1 MTTSTLSLF
10 NKLRPVSVG
19 FDSVFDHFE
28 SLFNESPSLHTNY
41 PPYDILKTD
50 EHSYVIELAVAG
62 FSKKDIA
69 VTVEN
74 GVLTVESNRQGNS
87 ESNGQEIIHRG
98 ISKRYFKKSFSMMS
112 KFEELNLKTGYF
124 GFPWRK
130 SFLRAGKEKKS
141 ASSKVRSV
149 GSAPPGPTENNT

>member
-28 SLFNESPSLHTNY
+28 SIFNDSPSLHTNY
-41 PPYDILKTD
+41 PPYDIMKTD

-62 FSKKDIA
+62 FSKKDIS

-74 GVLTVESNRQGNS
+74 GVLTVESDREGNA
-87 ESNGQEIIHRG
+87 ESSGEEIIHRG
-98 ISKRYFKKSFSMMS
+98 ISKRYFKKSFSIS
-112 KFEELNLKTGYF
+112 DDVEIRGAELKDGLLRISMKKII
-124 GFPWRK
+124 PESRK
-130 SFLRAGKEKKS
+130 RKEINIK
-141 ASSKVRSV
+141 
-149 GSAPPGPTENNT
+149 

>member
-74 GVLTVESNRQGNS
+74 GVLTVESDREGNT
-87 ESNGQEIIHRG
+87 ESSGQEIIHRG
-98 ISKRYFKKSFSMMS
+98 ISKRYFKKSFSIS
-112 KFEELNLKTGYF
+112 DDVEIRGAELKDGLLRISMEKII
-124 GFPWRK
+124 PESRK
-130 SFLRAGKEKKS
+130 RKEISIK
-141 ASSKVRSV
+141 
-149 GSAPPGPTENNT
+149 

>member
-50 EHSYVIELAVAG
+50 KHLYVIELAVAG

-74 GVLTVESNRQGNS
+74 GVLTVESDR
-87 ESNGQEIIHRG
+87 ESNAQSSGQEIIHRG
-98 ISKRYFKKSFSMMS
+98 ISKRYFKKSFSIADDV
-112 KFEELNLKTGYF
+112 EIRGAELKDGLLRISIEKII
-124 GFPWRK
+124 PESRK
-130 SFLRAGKEKKS
+130 RKEISIK
-141 ASSKVRSV
+141 
-149 GSAPPGPTENNT
+149 

>member
-28 SLFNESPSLHTNY
+28 SMFNESPSLHTNY

-62 FSKKDIA
+62 FSKKDIE

-74 GVLTVESNRQGNS
+74 GVLTVESDREGNTA
-87 ESNGQEIIHRG
+87 SNGQEISHRG
-98 ISKRYFKKSFSMMS
+98 ISKRYFKKSFSIS
-112 KFEELNLKTGYF
+112 DDVEIRGAELKDGLLRISMEKII
-124 GFPWRK
+124 PESRK
-130 SFLRAGKEKKS
+130 RKEISIK
-141 ASSKVRSV
+141 
-149 GSAPPGPTENNT
+149 

>member
-62 FSKKDIA
+62 FSKKDIE

-74 GVLTVESNRQGNS
+74 GVLTVVSDHKANAESS
-87 ESNGQEIIHRG
+87 GQEIIHRG
-98 ISKRYFKKSFSMMS
+98 ISKRYFKKSFSIADDV
-112 KFEELNLKTGYF
+112 EIRGAELKDGLLRISMEKII
-124 GFPWRK
+124 PESRK
-130 SFLRAGKEKKS
+130 RKEISIK
-141 ASSKVRSV
+141 
-149 GSAPPGPTENNT
+149 

>member
-1 MTTSTLSLF
+1 M
-10 NKLRPVSVG
+10 SVG

-74 GVLTVESNRQGNS
+74 GVLTVESDR
-87 ESNGQEIIHRG
+87 ESNAESSGQEIIHRG
-98 ISKRYFKKSFSMMS
+98 ISKRYFKKSFSIADDV
-112 KFEELNLKTGYF
+112 EIRGAELKDGLLRISMEKII
-124 GFPWRK
+124 PESRK
-130 SFLRAGKEKKS
+130 RKEISIK
-141 ASSKVRSV
+141 
-149 GSAPPGPTENNT
+149 

>member
-28 SLFNESPSLHTNY
+28 SMFNESPSLHTNY
-41 PPYDILKTD
+41 PPYNILKTD

-62 FSKKDIA
+62 FSKKDIK

-74 GVLTVESNRQGNS
+74 GVLTVESDREGNA
-87 ESNGQEIIHRG
+87 ESSGQEIIHRG
-98 ISKRYFKKSFSMMS
+98 ISKRYFKKSFSIS
-112 KFEELNLKTGYF
+112 DDVEIRGAELKDGLLRISMEKII
-124 GFPWRK
+124 PESRK
-130 SFLRAGKEKKS
+130 RKEISIK
-141 ASSKVRSV
+141 
-149 GSAPPGPTENNT
+149 

>member
-69 VTVEN
+69 VSVEN
-74 GVLTVESNRQGNS
+74 GVLTVESDRKGNA
-87 ESNGQEIIHRG
+87 ESSGQEIIHRG
-98 ISKRYFKKSFSMMS
+98 ISKRYFKKSFSIADDV
-112 KFEELNLKTGYF
+112 EIRGAELKDGLLRISMEKII
-124 GFPWRK
+124 PESRK
-130 SFLRAGKEKKS
+130 RKEISIK
-141 ASSKVRSV
+141 
-149 GSAPPGPTENNT
+149 

>member
-28 SLFNESPSLHTNY
+28 SIFNDSPSLHTNY
-41 PPYDILKTD
+41 PPYDIVKTD

-74 GVLTVESNRQGNS
+74 GVLTVESDREGNA
-87 ESNGQEIIHRG
+87 ESSGEEIIHRG
-98 ISKRYFKKSFSMMS
+98 ISKRYFKKSFSIS
-112 KFEELNLKTGYF
+112 DDVKIRGAELKDGLLRISMEKII
-124 GFPWRK
+124 PESRK
-130 SFLRAGKEKKS
+130 RKEIS
-141 ASSKVRSV
+141 IR
-149 GSAPPGPTENNT
+149 

>member
-28 SLFNESPSLHTNY
+28 SMFNESPSLHTNY

-74 GVLTVESNRQGNS
+74 GVLTVESDR
-87 ESNGQEIIHRG
+87 ESNAESSGQEIIHRG
-98 ISKRYFKKSFSMMS
+98 ISKRYFKRSFSIADDV
-112 KFEELNLKTGYF
+112 EIRGAELKDGLLRISMEKII
-124 GFPWRK
+124 PESRK
-130 SFLRAGKEKKS
+130 RKEISIK
-141 ASSKVRSV
+141 
-149 GSAPPGPTENNT
+149 

>member
-28 SLFNESPSLHTNY
+28 SIFNDSPSLHTNY
-41 PPYDILKTD
+41 PPYDIVKTD

-74 GVLTVESNRQGNS
+74 GVLTVESDREGNA
-87 ESNGQEIIHRG
+87 ESSGQEIIHRG
-98 ISKRYFKKSFSMMS
+98 ISKRYFKKSFSIS
-112 KFEELNLKTGYF
+112 DDVEIRGAELKDGLLRISMEKII
-124 GFPWRK
+124 PESRK
-130 SFLRAGKEKKS
+130 RKEISIK
-141 ASSKVRSV
+141 
-149 GSAPPGPTENNT
+149 

>member
-1 MTTSTLSLF
+1 M
-10 NKLRPVSVG
+10 SVG

-74 GVLTVESNRQGNS
+74 GVLTVESDREGTLRVADRKLFTEAFRS
-87 ESNGQEIIHRG
+87 G
-98 ISKRYFKKSFSMMS
+98 ISRSPFRFLMMS
-112 KFEELNLKTGYF
+112 KSEELNLKTGYF
-124 GFPWRK
+124 GFLWKR

-141 ASSKVRSV
+141 ASNKVRSV
-149 GSAPPGPTENNT
+149 GSAPRPNGEQH

>member
-1 MTTSTLSLF
+1 MTKSTLSLF

-28 SLFNESPSLHTNY
+28 SMFNESPSLHTNY

-62 FSKKDIA
+62 FSKKDIK

-74 GVLTVESNRQGNS
+74 GVLTVESDREGNA
-87 ESNGQEIIHRG
+87 ESSGQEIIHRG
-98 ISKRYFKKSFSMMS
+98 ISKRYFKKSFSIS
-112 KFEELNLKTGYF
+112 DDVEIRGAELKDGLLRIYMEKII
-124 GFPWRK
+124 PESRK
-130 SFLRAGKEKKS
+130 RKEISIK
-141 ASSKVRSV
+141 
-149 GSAPPGPTENNT
+149 

>member
-28 SLFNESPSLHTNY
+28 SMFNDSPSLHTNY
-41 PPYDILKTD
+41 PPYDIVKTD

-74 GVLTVESNRQGNS
+74 GVLTVESDREGNA
-87 ESNGQEIIHRG
+87 ESSGEEIIHRG
-98 ISKRYFKKSFSMMS
+98 ISKRYFKKSFSIS
-112 KFEELNLKTGYF
+112 DDVKIRGAELKDGLLRISMEKII
-124 GFPWRK
+124 PESRK
-130 SFLRAGKEKKS
+130 RKEIS
-141 ASSKVRSV
+141 IR
-149 GSAPPGPTENNT
+149 

>member
-28 SLFNESPSLHTNY
+28 SIFNDSLSLQTNY
-41 PPYDILKTD
+41 PPYDIVKTD

-62 FSKKDIA
+62 FSKKDIE

-74 GVLTVESNRQGNS
+74 GVLTVESDHKGNA
-87 ESNGQEIIHRG
+87 ESSGQEIIHRG
-98 ISKRYFKKSFSMMS
+98 ISKRYFKKSFSIS
-112 KFEELNLKTGYF
+112 DDVEIRGAELKDGLLRISMEKII
-124 GFPWRK
+124 PESRK
-130 SFLRAGKEKKS
+130 RKEISIK
-141 ASSKVRSV
+141 
-149 GSAPPGPTENNT
+149 

>member
-1 MTTSTLSLF
+1 MTTSTLSLL

-28 SLFNESPSLHTNY
+28 SMFNESPSLHTNY

-74 GVLTVESNRQGNS
+74 GVLTVESDR
-87 ESNGQEIIHRG
+87 ESNAESSGQEIIHRG
-98 ISKRYFKKSFSMMS
+98 ISKRYFKKSFSIS
-112 KFEELNLKTGYF
+112 DDVEIRGAELKDGLLRISMEKII
-124 GFPWRK
+124 PESRK
-130 SFLRAGKEKKS
+130 RKEISIK
-141 ASSKVRSV
+141 
-149 GSAPPGPTENNT
+149 

>member
-28 SLFNESPSLHTNY
+28 SMFNESPSLHTNY

-74 GVLTVESNRQGNS
+74 GVLTVESDREENA
-87 ESNGQEIIHRG
+87 ESSGQEIIHRG
-98 ISKRYFKKSFSMMS
+98 ISKRYFKKSFSIS
-112 KFEELNLKTGYF
+112 DDVEIRGAELKDGLLRISMEKII
-124 GFPWRK
+124 PESRK
-130 SFLRAGKEKKS
+130 RKEISIK
-141 ASSKVRSV
+141 
-149 GSAPPGPTENNT
+149 

>member
-74 GVLTVESNRQGNS
+74 GVLTVESDREGNS
-87 ESNGQEIIHRG
+87 ENSGQEIIHRG
-98 ISKRYFKKSFSMMS
+98 ISKRYFKKSFSIS
-112 KFEELNLKTGYF
+112 DDVEIRGAELKDGLLRISMEKII
-124 GFPWRK
+124 PESRK
-130 SFLRAGKEKKS
+130 RKEISIK
-141 ASSKVRSV
+141 
-149 GSAPPGPTENNT
+149 

>member
-28 SLFNESPSLHTNY
+28 SMFNESPSLHTNY

-62 FSKKDIA
+62 FSKKDIE

-74 GVLTVESNRQGNS
+74 GVLTVESDREGNA
-87 ESNGQEIIHRG
+87 ESSGQEIIHRG
-98 ISKRYFKKSFSMMS
+98 ISKRYFKKSFSIS
-112 KFEELNLKTGYF
+112 DDVEIRGAELKDGLLRISMEKII
-124 GFPWRK
+124 PESRK
-130 SFLRAGKEKKS
+130 RKEISIK
-141 ASSKVRSV
+141 
-149 GSAPPGPTENNT
+149 

>member
-28 SLFNESPSLHTNY
+28 SMFNESPSLHTNY
-41 PPYDILKTD
+41 PPYNILKTD

-62 FSKKDIA
+62 FSKKDIK

-74 GVLTVESNRQGNS
+74 GVLTVESDREGNAENS
-87 ESNGQEIIHRG
+87 GQEIIHRG
-98 ISKRYFKKSFSMMS
+98 ISKRYFKKSFSIS
-112 KFEELNLKTGYF
+112 DDVEIRGAELKDGLLRISMEKII
-124 GFPWRK
+124 PESRK
-130 SFLRAGKEKKS
+130 RKEISIK
-141 ASSKVRSV
+141 
-149 GSAPPGPTENNT
+149 

>member
-28 SLFNESPSLHTNY
+28 SMFNESPSLHTNY

-74 GVLTVESNRQGNS
+74 GVLTVESDREGNTANS
-87 ESNGQEIIHRG
+87 GQEIIHRG
-98 ISKRYFKKSFSMMS
+98 ISKRYFKKSFSIS
-112 KFEELNLKTGYF
+112 DDVEIRGAELKDGLLRISMEKII
-124 GFPWRK
+124 PESRK
-130 SFLRAGKEKKS
+130 RKEISIK
-141 ASSKVRSV
+141 
-149 GSAPPGPTENNT
+149 

>member
-28 SLFNESPSLHTNY
+28 SMFNDSHSLHTNY
-41 PPYDILKTD
+41 PPYDIVKTD

-74 GVLTVESNRQGNS
+74 GVLTVESDSEGNA
-87 ESNGQEIIHRG
+87 ESSGQEIIHRG
-98 ISKRYFKKSFSMMS
+98 ISKRYFKKSFSIS
-112 KFEELNLKTGYF
+112 DDVEIRGAELKDGLLRISMEKII
-124 GFPWRK
+124 PVSRK
-130 SFLRAGKEKKS
+130 RKEINIK
-141 ASSKVRSV
+141 
-149 GSAPPGPTENNT
+149 

>member
-28 SLFNESPSLHTNY
+28 SMFNESPSLRTNY
-41 PPYDILKTD
+41 PPYDIVKTD

-62 FSKKDIA
+62 FSKKDIE

-74 GVLTVESNRQGNS
+74 GVLTVESDRKGNA
-87 ESNGQEIIHRG
+87 ESSGQEIIHRG
-98 ISKRYFKKSFSMMS
+98 ISKRYFKKSFSIS
-112 KFEELNLKTGYF
+112 DDVEIRGAELTDGLLRISMEKII
-124 GFPWRK
+124 PESRK
-130 SFLRAGKEKKS
+130 RKEISIK
-141 ASSKVRSV
+141 
-149 GSAPPGPTENNT
+149 

>member
-1 MTTSTLSLF
+1 M
-10 NKLRPVSVG
+10 SVG

-62 FSKKDIA
+62 FSKKDIS

-74 GVLTVESNRQGNS
+74 GVLTVESNREGNTAS
-87 ESNGQEIIHRG
+87 SVQEIIHRG
-98 ISKRYFKKSFSMMS
+98 ISKRYFKKSFSIS
-112 KFEELNLKTGYF
+112 DDVEIRGAELKDGLLRISMEKII
-124 GFPWRK
+124 PESRK
-130 SFLRAGKEKKS
+130 RKEISIK
-141 ASSKVRSV
+141 
-149 GSAPPGPTENNT
+149 

>member
-28 SLFNESPSLHTNY
+28 SMFNESPSLHTNY
-41 PPYDILKTD
+41 PPYDILNTD

-74 GVLTVESNRQGNS
+74 GVLTVESDREGNAENS
-87 ESNGQEIIHRG
+87 GQEIIHRG
-98 ISKRYFKKSFSMMS
+98 ISKRYFKKSFSIADDV
-112 KFEELNLKTGYF
+112 EIRGAELEDGLLRISMEKII
-124 GFPWRK
+124 PESRK
-130 SFLRAGKEKKS
+130 RKEISIK
-141 ASSKVRSV
+141 
-149 GSAPPGPTENNT
+149 

>member
-28 SLFNESPSLHTNY
+28 SMFNESPSLHTNY

-62 FSKKDIA
+62 FSKKDIE

-74 GVLTVESNRQGNS
+74 GVLTVESDREGNA
-87 ESNGQEIIHRG
+87 ESSGQEIIHRG
-98 ISKRYFKKSFSMMS
+98 ISKRYFKKSFSIS
-112 KFEELNLKTGYF
+112 DDVEIRGAELVDGLLRISMEKIV
-124 GFPWRK
+124 PESRK
-130 SFLRAGKEKKS
+130 RKEISIK
-141 ASSKVRSV
+141 
-149 GSAPPGPTENNT
+149 

>member
-62 FSKKDIA
+62 FSKKDIE

-74 GVLTVESNRQGNS
+74 GVLTVESDREGNA
-87 ESNGQEIIHRG
+87 ESSGQEIIHRG
-98 ISKRYFKKSFSMMS
+98 ISKRYFKKSFSIS
-112 KFEELNLKTGYF
+112 DDVEIRGAELKDGLLRISMEKII
-124 GFPWRK
+124 PESRK
-130 SFLRAGKEKKS
+130 RKEISIK
-141 ASSKVRSV
+141 
-149 GSAPPGPTENNT
+149 

>member
-28 SLFNESPSLHTNY
+28 SMFNESPSLHTNY

-62 FSKKDIA
+62 FSKKDIE

-74 GVLTVESNRQGNS
+74 GVLTVESDREGNS

-98 ISKRYFKKSFSMMS
+98 ISKRYFKKSFSIS
-112 KFEELNLKTGYF
+112 DDVEIRGAELKDGLLRISMEKII
-124 GFPWRK
+124 PESRK
-130 SFLRAGKEKKS
+130 RKEISIK
-141 ASSKVRSV
+141 
-149 GSAPPGPTENNT
+149 

>member
-28 SLFNESPSLHTNY
+28 SMFNESPSLHTNY

-50 EHSYVIELAVAG
+50 EQSYVIELAVAG

-74 GVLTVESNRQGNS
+74 GVLTVESDR
-87 ESNGQEIIHRG
+87 ESNAESSGQEIIHRG
-98 ISKRYFKKSFSMMS
+98 ISKRYFKKSFSIS
-112 KFEELNLKTGYF
+112 DDVEIRGAELKDGLLRISMEKII
-124 GFPWRK
+124 PESRK
-130 SFLRAGKEKKS
+130 RKEISIK
-141 ASSKVRSV
+141 
-149 GSAPPGPTENNT
+149 

>member
-28 SLFNESPSLHTNY
+28 SMFNESPSLHTNY
-41 PPYDILKTD
+41 PPYDIVKTD

-74 GVLTVESNRQGNS
+74 GVLSVESDREGNA
-87 ESNGQEIIHRG
+87 ESSGQEIIHRG
-98 ISKRYFKKSFSMMS
+98 ISKRYFKKSFSIS
-112 KFEELNLKTGYF
+112 DDVEIRGAELKDGLLRISMEKII
-124 GFPWRK
+124 PESRK
-130 SFLRAGKEKKS
+130 RKEISIK
-141 ASSKVRSV
+141 
-149 GSAPPGPTENNT
+149 

>member
-28 SLFNESPSLHTNY
+28 SMFNESPSLHTNY

-74 GVLTVESNRQGNS
+74 GVLTVESDREGNA
-87 ESNGQEIIHRG
+87 ESSGEEIIHRG
-98 ISKRYFKKSFSMMS
+98 ISKRYFKKSFSIS
-112 KFEELNLKTGYF
+112 DDVEIRGAELKDGLLRISMEKII
-124 GFPWRK
+124 PESRK
-130 SFLRAGKEKKS
+130 RKEIS
-141 ASSKVRSV
+141 IR
-149 GSAPPGPTENNT
+149 

>member
-28 SLFNESPSLHTNY
+28 SMFNESPSLHTNY

-62 FSKKDIA
+62 FSKKDIE

-98 ISKRYFKKSFSMMS
+98 ISKRYFKKSFSIS
-112 KFEELNLKTGYF
+112 DDVEIRGAELKDGLLRISMEKII
-124 GFPWRK
+124 PESRK
-130 SFLRAGKEKKS
+130 RKEISIK
-141 ASSKVRSV
+141 
-149 GSAPPGPTENNT
+149 

>member
-28 SLFNESPSLHTNY
+28 SMFNESPSLHTNY

-62 FSKKDIA
+62 FSKKDIE

-74 GVLTVESNRQGNS
+74 GVLTVESDREGNA
-87 ESNGQEIIHRG
+87 ESSGQEIIHRG
-98 ISKRYFKKSFSMMS
+98 ISKRYFKKSFSIS
-112 KFEELNLKTGYF
+112 DDVEIRGAELEDGLLRISMEKII
-124 GFPWRK
+124 PESRK
-130 SFLRAGKEKKS
+130 RKEISIK
-141 ASSKVRSV
+141 
-149 GSAPPGPTENNT
+149 

>member
-19 FDSVFDHFE
+19 FDSVFDNFE
-28 SLFNESPSLHTNY
+28 SLFNGSPSLHTNY

-74 GVLTVESNRQGNS
+74 GVLTVESDREGNAENS
-87 ESNGQEIIHRG
+87 GQEIIHRG
-98 ISKRYFKKSFSMMS
+98 ISKRYFKKSFSISDDVEIRGAELKDGLLRISMEKIIPES
-112 KFEELNLKTGYF
+112 KK
-124 GFPWRK
+124 RK
-130 SFLRAGKEKKS
+130 EISIK
-141 ASSKVRSV
+141 
-149 GSAPPGPTENNT
+149 